1 MNEQT
6 AAPTHFSR
14 KEVRQYCTF
23 EGTDA
28 KSGRVCSHFSLH
40 AFGRSEDDWAFASQT
55 PRWYHVALSLY
66 TDFAYEHKWSGPPVV
81 TAGRCR
87 SSGDQG

>member
-23 EGTDA
+23 ERTDA

-40 AFGRSEDDWAFASQT
+40 VFGRAVDDWAFISQT
-55 PRWYHVALSLY
+55 PRWCHVALSCTLISPIR
-66 TDFAYEHKWSGPPVV
+66 TSG
-81 TAGRCR
+81 AARQ
-87 SSGDQG
+87 S